1 MCLYVFLLIAAVL
14 SCGLTPLVRSVARR
28 VGAVDQPGGRKIHAV
43 PTPRLGGVSVVVS
56 GVLTILSVWGLEQ
69 VTSGVVQGDLGAWKP
84 VFLGGAIVFLLG
96 VWDDMRPLPAGVKF
110 ALQGVAA
117 GVAIWGGILVEHVS
131 LLGGSRIDLGVLAL
145 PLTFVW
151 IIGITNAFNLVDGLD
166 GLATGLAIIA
176 AGSIAT
182 LFVLRGDAQDTLL
195 LLILLGA
202 LLGFLPY
209 NFNPAS
215 IFLGDSGS
223 LVIGYV
229 LSVTAITGS
238 QKGATTLAVVTPL
251 LVFGLPIVDTLLS
264 MVRRF
269 VGSLRRL
276 EARKTTLQEQIGRAK
291 RMFEAD
297 QRHIHHRL
305 LALGFSHRNAVLV
318 LYALALGLAAL
329 ALLLVLAHFRNAGII
344 LLAIGLATYIGLRK
358 LGYEEIALFRP
369 VTLLRWYELFTLNRA
384 FFLGFI
390 DMMLITAAYGGAFVL
405 KYELPWGPELK
416 AWYLG
421 SFPLVLVVQLAS
433 LYALGLYH
441 GVWRAAEISDL
452 IRVVCSV
459 LPAVALSYIVTLVS
473 LAPVDT
479 RRFFLLD
486 VLLLSALM
494 VGIRSTYRVL
504 DYLQQ
509 RDNLAGAAAL
519 IYGAGRGGQLVLRE
533 LLQNPRFRL
542 RPIGFLDDD
551 PRLQGR
557 RVNGIPIRGA
567 VADLS
572 AIIKAQSVSYLIV
585 ASRSINGDHLHQA
598 LSVCQ
603 ERHIPVVRAHLKLDP
618 IILKP
623 KRAKS
628 LPPAAR
634 SDAATSPWQRTV
646 AKQYGKESHAG

>member
-1 MCLYVFLLIAAVL
+1 MWY
-14 SCGLTPLVRSVARR
+14 
-28 VGAVDQPGGRKIHAV
+28 
-43 PTPRLGGVSVVVS
+43 
-56 GVLTILSVWGLEQ
+56 
-69 VTSGVVQGDLGAWKP
+69 
-84 VFLGGAIVFLLG
+84 
-96 VWDDMRPLPAGVKF
+96 
-110 ALQGVAA
+110 
-117 GVAIWGGILVEHVS
+117 GILVEHIS
-131 LLGGSRIDLGVLAL
+131 LLGGNSISLGTLAL

-166 GLATGLAIIA
+166 GLAAGLAIIA

-182 LFVLRGDAQDTLL
+182 IFFLHGNAQDTLL

-223 LVIGYV
+223 LVVGYV
-229 LSVTAITGS
+229 LAVTAITGS

-269 VGSLRRL
+269 VGSLRML
-276 EARKTTLQEQIGRAK
+276 ESQKATLKEQIGRAK

-297 QRHIHHRL
+297 QKHIHHRL

-318 LYALALGLAAL
+318 LYALALGLAFL
-329 ALLLVLAHFRNAGII
+329 ALLLVLAHYRNAGII
-344 LLAIGLATYIGLRK
+344 LIAIGLATYIGLRK

-369 VTLLRWYELFTLNRA
+369 STLLRWYESLTFNRR
-384 FFLGFI
+384 FFPGFV
-390 DMMLITAAYGGAFVL
+390 DMILITAAYGGAFML
-405 KYELPWGPELK
+405 KYELPWSPELK
-416 AWYLG
+416 AWHIG
-421 SFPLVLVVQLAS
+421 TFPPVLVVQLAA
-433 LYALGLYH
+433 LYALGLYR
-441 GVWRAAEISDL
+441 GVWRAAETSDL
-452 IRVVCSV
+452 VRVVGTV
-459 LPAVALSYIVTLVS
+459 FPAVVLSYMVTFVS

-479 RRFFLLD
+479 LRFFLLD
-486 VLLLSALM
+486 ALLLSSLM

-509 RDNLAGAAAL
+509 RDNVTGAAAL

-533 LLQNPRFRL
+533 LLQNPRFGL

-551 PRLQGR
+551 PRLHGLQ
-557 RVNGIPIRGA
+557 VNGMPIRGA
-567 VADLS
+567 VTDLS

-585 ASRSINGDHLHQA
+585 ASRYIHRDHLQQA

-603 ERHIPVVRAHLKLDP
+603 ERRIPVLHARLKLEP
-618 IILKP
+618 VIAEP
-623 KRAKS
+623 RRAKPIPHTA
-628 LPPAAR
+628 L
-634 SDAATSPWQRTV
+634 SDAAMPAGPRI
-646 AKQYGKESHAG
+646 AARQYRKERRVG

>member
-1 MCLYVFLLIAAVL
+1 
-14 SCGLTPLVRSVARR
+14 
-28 VGAVDQPGGRKIHAV
+28 
-43 PTPRLGGVSVVVS
+43 
-56 GVLTILSVWGLEQ
+56 
-69 VTSGVVQGDLGAWKP
+69 
-84 VFLGGAIVFLLG
+84 
-96 VWDDMRPLPAGVKF
+96 VKF
-110 ALQGVAA
+110 VLQGVAA
-117 GVAIWGGILVEHVS
+117 GVAIWSGIVVEHVS
-131 LLGGSRIDLGVLAL
+131 LLGDSSIALGTLAL

-166 GLATGLAIIA
+166 GLAAGLAIIA

-182 LFVLRGDAQDTLL
+182 IFFLRGNVQDTLL

-223 LVIGYV
+223 LVVGYV

-251 LVFGLPIVDTLLS
+251 LAFGLPIVDTLLS
-264 MVRRF
+264 MLRRF
-269 VGSLRRL
+269 VGSLRML
-276 EARKTTLQEQIGRAK
+276 ESRKATLKERFGRAK

-318 LYALALGLAAL
+318 LYALALGLAFL
-329 ALLLVLAHFRNAGII
+329 ALLLVLAHYRNAGSI

-358 LGYEEIALFRP
+358 LGYEEIALLRP
-369 VTLLRWYELFTLNRA
+369 VTLLRWYESLTFNRL

-405 KYELPWGPELK
+405 KYELPWSLALK
-416 AWYLG
+416 TWYTG
-421 SFPLVLVVQLAS
+421 TFPLVLVVQLAA
-433 LYALGLYH
+433 LYVLGLYH

-452 IRVVCSV
+452 IRVVCTV
-459 LPAVALSYIVTLVS
+459 LPAVALSYMVTLVS

-479 RRFFLLD
+479 LRFFLLD
-486 VLLLSALM
+486 TLLLSALM
-494 VGIRSTYRVL
+494 VGIRSTYRAL

-509 RDNLAGAAAL
+509 RDNVTGAAAL

-533 LLQNPRFRL
+533 LLQNPRCGL

-572 AIIKAQSVSYLIV
+572 AIITAQAVSHLIV
-585 ASRSINGDHLHQA
+585 ASRYINGDRLHQA

-603 ERHIPVVRAHLKLDP
+603 ERRIPVVRAHLKLEP
-618 IILKP
+618 IVLKP
-623 KRAKS
+623 RKAKP
-628 LPPAAR
+628 LPPAAL
-634 SDAATSPWQRTV
+634 SDTAMPTWQR
-646 AKQYGKESHAG
+646 AFARRERKEKRAG

>member
-1 MCLYVFLLIAAVL
+1 M
-14 SCGLTPLVRSVARR
+14 ARC

-56 GVLTILSVWGLEQ
+56 AGLTILSVWGLEQ
-69 VTSGVVQGDLGAWKP
+69 ATGGIVQGGLGAWKP
-84 VFLGGAIVFLLG
+84 VFLGGAIIFLLG
-96 VWDDMRPLPAGVKF
+96 VWDDVRPIPAGVKF
-110 ALQGVAA
+110 VLQGVAA
-117 GVAIWGGILVEHVS
+117 GVAIWCGILIEHIS
-131 LLGGSRIDLGVLAL
+131 LLGGSRIDLGILAL

-151 IIGITNAFNLVDGLD
+151 IIGVTNAFNLVDGLD
-166 GLATGLAIIA
+166 GLAAGLAIIA
-176 AGSIAT
+176 AGAIAMIFF
-182 LFVLRGDAQDTLL
+182 LHGNAQDTLL

-223 LVIGYV
+223 LVLGYV
-229 LSVTAITGS
+229 LAVTAITGS
-238 QKGATTLAVVTPL
+238 QRGATTLAVVTPL
-251 LVFGLPIVDTLLS
+251 LVLGVPIVDTLLS

-269 VGSLRRL
+269 VGSLRML
-276 EARKTTLQEQIGRAK
+276 EARKTTVKEPFCRAK

-318 LYALALGLAAL
+318 LYALALGLASL
-329 ALLLVLAHFRNAGII
+329 ALLLVLAHYRNAGSI
-344 LLAIGLATYIGLRK
+344 LIAIGLATYIGLRK

-369 VTLLRWYELFTLNRA
+369 VTLLRWYESCTFDRS
-384 FFLGFI
+384 FFLGFV
-390 DMMLITAAYGGAFVL
+390 DMTLMTAAYGGAYAL
-405 KYELPWGPELK
+405 KYELPWNPALTS
-416 AWYLG
+416 WYIG
-421 SFPLVLVVQLAS
+421 TFPLVLVVQLAA
-433 LYALGLYH
+433 LHALGLYR

-452 IRVVCSV
+452 IRVVGSV
-459 LPAVALSYIVTLVS
+459 LPAVALSYIVALVS

-479 RRFFLLD
+479 LRFFLLD
-486 VLLLSALM
+486 ALLLSTLM

-509 RDNLAGAAAL
+509 RNNVTGAAAL
-519 IYGAGRGGQLVLRE
+519 IYGAGQGGQLVLRE
-533 LLQNPRFRL
+533 LLQNPRFGL

-551 PRLQGR
+551 PQLQGR
-557 RVNGIPIRGA
+557 RVNGVPIHGA

-585 ASRSINGDHLHQA
+585 ASRYINGAHLHQA

-603 ERHIPVVRAHLKLDP
+603 ERRILVVRAHFKLEP
-618 IILKP
+618 ITMKP
-623 KRAKS
+623 RRAKP
-628 LPPAAR
+628 LQPAALG
-634 SDAATSPWQRTV
+634 DAAMPTWQRDF
-646 AKQYGKESHAG
+646 AKRYRKEERAG

>member
-1 MCLYVFLLIAAVL
+1 MSIRL
-14 SCGLTPLVRSVARR
+14 STHRGSTLMRVDTSGTVCGTVGWGSGSAGGAQDSRGPHTTAGWGQRGR
-28 VGAVDQPGGRKIHAV
+28 VGGADAPE
-43 PTPRLGGVSVVVS
+43 RLG
-56 GVLTILSVWGLEQ
+56 
-69 VTSGVVQGDLGAWKP
+69 LGA
-84 VFLGGAIVFLLG
+84 GHE
-96 VWDDMRPLPAGVKF
+96 WDDVRPLPAGVKF
-110 ALQGVAA
+110 VLQGAAA

-131 LLGGSRIDLGVLAL
+131 LFGGSGIDLGALAL

-166 GLATGLAIIA
+166 GLAAGLAIIA
-176 AGSIAT
+176 AGSIAV

-269 VGSLRRL
+269 VGSLRML

-318 LYALALGLAAL
+318 LYALALGLASL

-369 VTLLRWYELFTLNRA
+369 VTLLRWYEFFTLNRA
-384 FFLGFI
+384 FFL
-390 DMMLITAAYGGAFVL
+390 VL
-405 KYELPWGPELK
+405 
-416 AWYLG
+416 
-421 SFPLVLVVQLAS
+421 
-433 LYALGLYH
+433 
-441 GVWRAAEISDL
+441 
-452 IRVVCSV
+452 
-459 LPAVALSYIVTLVS
+459 
-473 LAPVDT
+473 
-479 RRFFLLD
+479 
-486 VLLLSALM
+486 
-494 VGIRSTYRVL
+494 
-504 DYLQQ
+504 
-509 RDNLAGAAAL
+509 
-519 IYGAGRGGQLVLRE
+519 
-533 LLQNPRFRL
+533 
-542 RPIGFLDDD
+542 
-551 PRLQGR
+551 
-557 RVNGIPIRGA
+557 
-567 VADLS
+567 
-572 AIIKAQSVSYLIV
+572 
-585 ASRSINGDHLHQA
+585 SI
-598 LSVCQ
+598 
-603 ERHIPVVRAHLKLDP
+603 
-618 IILKP
+618 
-623 KRAKS
+623 
-628 LPPAAR
+628 
-634 SDAATSPWQRTV
+634 
-646 AKQYGKESHAG
+646 

>member
-1 MCLYVFLLIAAVL
+1 MCLYVFMLIAAVL

-28 VGAVDQPGGRKIHAV
+28 VGAVDQPGGRKIHAT

-56 GVLTILSVWGLEQ
+56 GALTVLIVWGLKHVIGETVQ
-69 VTSGVVQGDLGAWKP
+69 VELEAWKP
-84 VFLGGAIVFLLG
+84 VFLGGAIVFCLG
-96 VWDDMRPLPAGVKF
+96 VWDDVRPIPAGVKF
-110 ALQGVAA
+110 VMQGVAA
-117 GVAIWGGILVEHVS
+117 GVAIWGGILIEHVS

-166 GLATGLAIIA
+166 GLAAGLAIIA
-176 AGSIAT
+176 AGAIAT
-182 LFVLRGDAQDTLL
+182 IFFLCGDAQDTLL

-223 LVIGYV
+223 LVLGYV
-229 LSVTAITGS
+229 LAVTPVTGS
-238 QKGATTLAVVTPL
+238 QRGATTLAVVTPL
-251 LVFGLPIVDTLLS
+251 LVLGVPIVDTLLS

-276 EARKTTLQEQIGRAK
+276 EAPQAAVHGRFGRAK

-318 LYALALGLAAL
+318 LYALALGLASL
-329 ALLLVLAHFRNAGII
+329 ALLLVLAHYRNAGII
-344 LLAIGLATYIGLRK
+344 LIAIGLATYIGLRK
-358 LGYEEIALFRP
+358 LGYEEIVVFRP
-369 VTLLRWYELFTLNRA
+369 VTLLRWYESCTFDRG
-384 FFLGFI
+384 FFLGFV
-390 DMMLITAAYGGAFVL
+390 DMTLITAAYGGAYAL
-405 KYELPWGPELK
+405 KYELPWNPELK
-416 AWYLG
+416 SWYIG
-421 SFPLVLVVQLAS
+421 TFPLVLVVQLAA
-433 LYALGLYH
+433 LHALGLYR

-452 IRVVCSV
+452 IRVVGSV
-459 LPAVALSYIVTLVS
+459 LPAVALSYMVTLVS

-479 RRFFLLD
+479 LRFFLLD
-486 VLLLSALM
+486 ALLLSALM

-504 DYLQQ
+504 DSLQQ
-509 RDNLAGAAAL
+509 RDNVTGAAAL

-533 LLQNPRFRL
+533 LLQNSRFGL

-551 PRLQGR
+551 PRL
-557 RVNGIPIRGA
+557 
-567 VADLS
+567 
-572 AIIKAQSVSYLIV
+572 
-585 ASRSINGDHLHQA
+585 HQA

-603 ERHIPVVRAHLKLDP
+603 ERRIPVVRAHLKLEP

-623 KRAKS
+623 RGAKP
-628 LPPAAR
+628 LPPAAL
-634 SDAATSPWQRTV
+634 SDAATPPW
-646 AKQYGKESHAG
+646 

>member
-1 MCLYVFLLIAAVL
+1 VCIYVFVLIAAVL
-14 SCGLTPLVRSVARR
+14 SCGLTPLVRSMARWI
-28 VGAVDQPGGRKIHAV
+28 GAVDQPGGRKIHAV

-56 GVLTILSVWGLEQ
+56 GVLTVLSASGLEQ
-69 VTSGVVQGDLGAWKP
+69 ATGGVVQGALGVWKP
-84 VFLGGAIVFLLG
+84 VFFGGAIVFLLG
-96 VWDDMRPLPAGVKF
+96 VWDDVRPIPAGVKF
-110 ALQGVAA
+110 VLQGVAA
-117 GVAIWGGILVEHVS
+117 GVAMWSGILVEHVS
-131 LLGGSRIDLGVLAL
+131 LLGGSRIDLGALAL

-166 GLATGLAIIA
+166 GLAAGLAIIA

-182 LFVLRGDAQDTLL
+182 IFFLGGDAQDTLL

-223 LVIGYV
+223 LVVGYV
-229 LSVTAITGS
+229 LAVTAITGS
-238 QKGATTLAVVTPL
+238 QRGATTLAVVTPL

-269 VGSLRRL
+269 VGSLRIL
-276 EARKTTLQEQIGRAK
+276 ESRKATLKEQICRAK

-318 LYALALGLAAL
+318 LYALALGLASL
-329 ALLLVLAHFRNAGII
+329 ALLLVLVHYRNAGII

-369 VTLLRWYELFTLNRA
+369 VTLLRWYEAFTFNRR
-384 FFLGFI
+384 FFLGFV
-390 DMMLITAAYGGAFVL
+390 DMTLIAAAYGGAFVL
-405 KYELPWGPELK
+405 KYELPWSPELK
-416 AWYLG
+416 AWYIGTL
-421 SFPLVLVVQLAS
+421 PLVLVVQLAS
-433 LYALGLYH
+433 LYALGLYR
-441 GVWRAAEISDL
+441 GVWQAAEISDL
-452 IRVVCSV
+452 IRVVCTV
-459 LPAVALSYIVTLVS
+459 LPAVALSYIVTLMS
-473 LAPVDT
+473 LAPLDT

-486 VLLLSALM
+486 ALLLSTLM
-494 VGIRSTYRVL
+494 VGIRSTYRILV
-504 DYLQQ
+504 YLQQ
-509 RDNLAGAAAL
+509 RDNVTGAAAL
-519 IYGAGRGGQLVLRE
+519 IYGAGRGGQLVLHE
-533 LLQNPRFRL
+533 LLQNPRFGL

-557 RVNGIPIRGA
+557 RVNGMPIRGA

-572 AIIKAQSVSYLIV
+572 AIIKAQSVAYLIV
-585 ASRSINGDHLHQA
+585 ASRYINGDRLHQA

-603 ERHIPVVRAHLKLDP
+603 ERRIPVVRAHLKLEP
-618 IILKP
+618 VILKP
-623 KRAKS
+623 RRAKP
-628 LPPAAR
+628 LPPAAL
-634 SDAATSPWQRTV
+634 SDAATPPWQRPV
-646 AKQYGKESHAG
+646 AKRYRKESRAG

>member
-1 MCLYVFLLIAAVL
+1 
-14 SCGLTPLVRSVARR
+14 
-28 VGAVDQPGGRKIHAV
+28 VDQPGGRKIHAV

-56 GVLTILSVWGLEQ
+56 GVLTLLSVWGVER
-69 VTSGVVQGDLGAWKP
+69 VTGGVVQGDLEAWKP
-84 VFLGGAIVFLLG
+84 VFCGGAIVFLLG
-96 VWDDMRPLPAGVKF
+96 VWDDIRPVPAGVKF
-110 ALQGVAA
+110 VVQGVAA
-117 GVAIWGGILVEHVS
+117 GVAVWGGILVEHVS
-131 LLGGSRIDLGVLAL
+131 LLGGSRIHLGALAL

-166 GLATGLAIIA
+166 GLAAGLAIIA

-182 LFVLRGDAQDTLL
+182 IFFLGDNAQDTLL

-223 LVIGYV
+223 LVVGYV
-229 LSVTAITGS
+229 LAVTAITGS
-238 QKGATTLAVVTPL
+238 QKGAATLAVVAPL
-251 LVFGLPIVDTLLS
+251 LVFGVPIMDTLLS

-269 VGSLRRL
+269 VGSLRMF
-276 EARKTTLQEQIGRAK
+276 ESQKATLKEQIGRAK

-318 LYALALGLAAL
+318 LYALALGLASL
-329 ALLLVLAHFRNAGII
+329 ALLLVLAHYRNAGITLI
-344 LLAIGLATYIGLRK
+344 AIGLATYIGLRK

-369 VTLLRWYELFTLNRA
+369 ATLLRWYELLTFNRR

-390 DMMLITAAYGGAFVL
+390 DMTLIIAAYGGAFVL
-405 KYELPWGPELK
+405 KYELPWSPALK
-416 AWYLG
+416 VWYMGTL
-421 SFPLVLVVQLAS
+421 PLVLVVQLAA

-452 IRVVCSV
+452 IRVVCTV

-473 LAPVDT
+473 LAPGDT
-479 RRFFLLD
+479 LRFFLLD
-486 VLLLSALM
+486 ALLLSALM
-494 VGIRSTYRVL
+494 VGLRSTYRVL

-509 RDNLAGAAAL
+509 RDNVTGAAAL

-533 LLQNPRFRL
+533 LLQNPRFGL
-542 RPIGFLDDD
+542 CPIGFLDDD

-557 RVNGIPIRGA
+557 RVNGLPIRGT
-567 VADLS
+567 VADLR
-572 AIIKAQSVSYLIV
+572 AILTAQSIAYMIV
-585 ASRSINGDHLHQA
+585 ASRSIASEHLQQA

-603 ERHIPVVRAHLKLDP
+603 ERRIPVLRAHLKLESVIAAP
-618 IILKP
+618 R
-623 KRAKS
+623 RAQPL
-628 LPPAAR
+628 LPSAAL
-634 SDAATSPWQRTV
+634 SDAATPTWPRTV
-646 AKQYGKESHAG
+646 ANWYGRRARETAIRRSTHDNSQAS

>member
-14 SCGLTPLVRSVARR
+14 SCALTPLVRSVARR
-28 VGAVDQPGGRKIHAV
+28 VGAVDQPGGRKIHAI

-56 GVLTILSVWGLEQ
+56 GVLTILIVWGVEQ
-69 VTSGVVQGDLGAWKP
+69 VTGGVVQGDLGAWKP
-84 VFLGGAIVFLLG
+84 VFLGGAIVFLVG
-96 VWDDMRPLPAGVKF
+96 VWDDIRPLPAGVKF
-110 ALQGVAA
+110 VLQGVAA

-131 LLGGSRIDLGVLAL
+131 LLGGSRISLGVLAL

-182 LFVLRGDAQDTLL
+182 IFFLRGNIQDTLL
-195 LLILLGA
+195 LVILLGA

-223 LVIGYV
+223 LVVGYV

-238 QKGATTLAVVTPL
+238 QKGATALAVVTPL

-269 VGSLRRL
+269 VGSLRML
-276 EARKTTLQEQIGRAK
+276 ESQKATLQEQIGRAK

-318 LYALALGLAAL
+318 LYGLALGLAFL
-329 ALLLVLAHFRNAGII
+329 ALLLVLVHYHNAGII
-344 LLAIGLATYIGLRK
+344 LLAIGMATYIGLRK

-369 VTLLRWYELFTLNRA
+369 VTLLRWYESLTFNRL
-384 FFLGFI
+384 FFLGFV
-390 DMMLITAAYGGAFVL
+390 DMMLITAAHGGAFVL
-405 KYELPWGPELK
+405 KYELPWSPELK
-416 AWYLG
+416 AWHIG
-421 SFPLVLVVQLAS
+421 TFPLVLVVQLAS
-433 LYALGLYH
+433 LYALGLYR
-441 GVWRAAEISDL
+441 GVWRAAETSDL
-452 IRVVCSV
+452 LRVVGTV

-479 RRFFLLD
+479 LRFFLLD
-486 VLLLSALM
+486 ALLLSSLM
-494 VGIRSTYRVL
+494 VGIRSMYRVL

-509 RDNLAGAAAL
+509 RDNVTGEAAL

-533 LLQNPRFRL
+533 LLQNPRFGL

-557 RVNGIPIRGA
+557 RVNGMPIRGA
-567 VADLS
+567 AADLS
-572 AIIKAQSVSYLIV
+572 AIIKAQSVSFLIV
-585 ASRSINGDHLHQA
+585 ASHYINSDQLHQA

-603 ERHIPVVRAHLKLDP
+603 ERRIPVLRAHLKLEP
-618 IILKP
+618 VMP
-623 KRAKS
+623 EPRRAKP
-628 LPPAAR
+628 LPPAAL
-634 SDAATSPWQRTV
+634 SDAATPTWQHTS
-646 AKQYGKESHAG
+646 AKRYRKERQAG